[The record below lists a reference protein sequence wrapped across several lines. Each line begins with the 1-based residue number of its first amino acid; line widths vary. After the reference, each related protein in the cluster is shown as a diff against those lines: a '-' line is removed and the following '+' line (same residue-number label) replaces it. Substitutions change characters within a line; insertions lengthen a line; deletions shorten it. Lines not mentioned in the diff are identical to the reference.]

1 MGCNRTSEVG
11 RRECNC
17 RLALAEAAP
26 TSGDTTGRSQGLRKV
41 ARNQTSIR
49 VLIKNRFQ
57 LEGTERAAVLERDG
71 RWLDD
76 CTLSYLREQ

>member
-1 MGCNRTSEVG
+1 LLLPKLHQQAAI
-11 RRECNC
+11 RRVV
-17 RLALAEAAP
+17 AKAF
-26 TSGDTTGRSQGLRKV
+26 